1 MALTAD
7 LLRKIKYDNFVVVDL
22 ETTGLDPTADRI
34 IEIGAVR
41 YQDGQE
47 KEVFET
53 LVNPDIPI
61 PDFITKL
68 TGITDK
74 DVSKSP
80 KIDDVFDT
88 LVSFLGNSPIIGHQV
103 NFDAAFI
110 EYQFRNKYND
120 FSNWDNESQRFKYLS
135 NIRTDTLFLSRIFLP
150 FLQRFKLGTV
160 ASYFGI
166 NLERAHRAIDDA
178 RATGDHNLNFPI

>member
-61 PDFITKL
+61 PGRLHPLDL
-68 TGITDK
+68 V
-74 DVSKSP
+74 VSLNP
-80 KIDDVFDT
+80 DRCF
-88 LVSFLGNSPIIGHQV
+88 HQE
-103 NFDAAFI
+103 A
-110 EYQFRNKYND
+110 
-120 FSNWDNESQRFKYLS
+120 
-135 NIRTDTLFLSRIFLP
+135 SRHHP
-150 FLQRFKLGTV
+150 Q
-160 ASYFGI
+160 
-166 NLERAHRAIDDA
+166 
-178 RATGDHNLNFPI
+178 